1 MNALTPTCTGIENQR
16 PISGRWKPRG
26 GAHEKMREHGVA
38 VPRDM
43 TRRAKSYVARKIEQ
57 AKRCGAKRI
66 NREAARYAR

>member
-1 MNALTPTCTGIENQR
+1 MEAE
-16 PISGRWKPRG
+16 RW
-26 GAHEKMREHGVA
+26 AHEKMREHGIA
-38 VPRDM
+38 APRDM